1 MEKPIDSEQFYINL
15 KKKLE
20 ASDVWPNTYLYKFI
34 YKTQDN
40 QLDSLK
46 DIFRSFKPEFRVIES
61 AKGTYTSVSIE
72 LIMDSPE
79 LIIQKY
85 KEVGENI
92 KGVISL

>member
-15 KKKLE
+15 KNKLE

-85 KEVGENI
+85 KEVGEKI